1 MSRIIRCGLTQ
12 THHDVDGNEP
22 LEKHKQSAIDKHLKL
37 IEEAAA
43 KDVKIL
49 CFQEIFNGPY
59 FCSEQDTRWY
69 DMAEP
74 VPEGPTIKLMQEQA
88 KKHKM
93 VLVVPVYEE
102 AVTGVYFNTAAVIDA
117 DGTYLGKYRKTHI
130 PHVNAKDG
138 YGFFEKFYFKP
149 GVNNPKWPVF
159 ETAYAKIGIFICYD
173 RHFPECAR
181 MLGLKGAEILFNPSA
196 TVAGTSEYLWKL
208 EQPAQAVANGLFIG
222 ANNRIGLEAPW
233 NMGEFYGQ
241 SYFVDPKGQMVAE
254 GTRDKEGVVIG
265 DLDLDLIKEI
275 RNKWQFYRDRRPS
288 EYTIDDV
295 E

>member
-22 LEKHKQSAIDKHLKL
+22 LEKHKKSAIDKHLKL

-102 AVTGVYFNTAAVIDA
+102 ALTGVYFNTAAVIDA